1 LLAAC
6 TTSYVEMQFWDE
18 NLLKFGKILHGNQE
32 WCVFLFCLIAFNVFL
47 NIVGIQ
53 TYQHF
58 FTSQSPNLFIYLFF
72 LGKQKRTLLSTKEN
86 KAQNFQ
92 GIITHNYE
100 LN

>member
-1 LLAAC
+1 
-6 TTSYVEMQFWDE
+6 MQFWDE

-58 FTSQSPNLFIYLFF
+58 STSQSPNLFIYLFF
-72 LGKQKRTLLSTKEN
+72 LGKQKGLYSAQKKTKPKIFKASSRTTMN
-86 KAQNFQ
+86 
-92 GIITHNYE
+92 
-100 LN
+100 